1 MVKIQVEI
9 KLAYNDTDNIRKLFA
24 EYTKML
30 LDVCNDFQ
38 QYLDIQGYD
47 HEIEDTNEKYSL
59 PNGRLYIAYCDNQAA
74 GCIALRQISKTECE
88 MKRLYIKQQYRGHQI
103 GRTLVETIIN
113 DAKEIGY
120 QFMLLDTLPELK
132 TAIALYDGIGFHRVP
147 QYNNSPIEKTL
158 FMKLDLCTE

>member
-1 MVKIQVEI
+1 MQVEI
-9 KLAYNDTDNIRKLFA
+9 KLAYNDTDNIRELFA

-30 LDVCNDFQ
+30 LDVCDDFQ

-47 HEIEDTNEKYSL
+47 HEIEDPNVKYGL
-59 PNGRLYIAYCDNQAA
+59 PNGRLYIAYFDNQSA

-103 GRTLVETIIN
+103 GRKLLEAIIN

-120 QFMLLDTLPELK
+120 QYMLLDTLPVLK
-132 TAIALYDGIGFHRVP
+132 TAIALYDSIGFYRVP

-158 FMKLDLCTE
+158 FMKLDLCT